1 MAIETRET
9 WEIHKD
15 HERSMNETKHVHL
28 IGICG
33 TAMASLAGML
43 KQRGF
48 RVTGSDAAAYPPM
61 SDFLA
66 ELGIPV
72 AQPFDARNLEPTPD
86 LVVVGNAISRGNP
99 ELEHL
104 LDRRIPFCSLPQL
117 LHDEFLRG
125 KEVIV
130 VAGTHGKTTTTSMLA
145 WIFHTAGMQPSFL
158 IGGIAENFGSSF
170 HLGSGK
176 HFILEG
182 DEYDTA
188 FFDKG
193 PKFLHYFPDS
203 VILTSVEFDHADI
216 YKDLEAVETAFKRL
230 VNLIPRRGRII
241 AFDGAAG
248 AASESPSLER
258 SLSKAFC
265 PVERYGSGPR
275 AAWRITNIKFEAE
288 RTSWSVSHTDRAWSD
303 FEFPLAGEYN
313 VWNATAAA
321 AMATNYGISK
331 EDIAAAL
338 KTFKSVKRR
347 LEVKAKVNGI
357 TIIDDFAHHPTA
369 IAETLKAL
377 RARYSG
383 ARLWAILE
391 PRSNTLR
398 RRVLQSDLALSL
410 AFADEIIVAGVF
422 RSEAVPANERLEL
435 PELAAEIQKHG
446 RRARLA
452 DDADAIVAMAAPEMR
467 SGDVVAILSN
477 GGFGGIYQKLPARLQ
492 TLTKQNAIA
501 SSAAPAGKR

>member
-1 MAIETRET
+1 
-9 WEIHKD
+9 
-15 HERSMNETKHVHL
+15 MNTPKHIHL

-61 SDFLA
+61 SDFLRD
-66 ELGIPV
+66 LNITV
-72 AQPFDARNLEPTPD
+72 AQPFNEKNLDPCPD
-86 LVVVGNAISRGNP
+86 LVVIGNAMSRGNV
-99 ELEHL
+99 ELEHV

-125 KEVIV
+125 REVLV
-130 VAGTHGKTTTTSMLA
+130 VAGTHGKTTSTSMLS
-145 WIFHTAGMQPSFL
+145 WIFHSAGLDPSFL

-170 HLGSGK
+170 RLGAGK

-216 YKDLEAVETAFKRL
+216 YKDLDAVETAFKRL
-230 VNLIPRRGRII
+230 VNLIPRRGRLI
-241 AFDGAAG
+241 AFESGESTDL
-248 AASESPSLER
+248 ASIDR
-258 SLSKAFC
+258 SIAKAFC
-265 PVERYGSGPR
+265 PVDRYGASPR
-275 AAWRITNIKFEAE
+275 ANWQVTGVRLDPD
-288 RTSWSVSHTDRAWSD
+288 RTSWTVLHDGQPWAD
-303 FEFPLAGEYN
+303 FEFELAGEYN

-321 AMATNYGISK
+321 ALAASCGISK
-331 EDIAAAL
+331 DAIAAAL

-347 LEVKAKVNGI
+347 LEVKAQVNGI

-377 RARYSG
+377 RARYNGS
-383 ARLWAILE
+383 RLWAILE

-398 RRVLQSDLALSL
+398 RRVLQSDLARSLSL
-410 AFADEIIVAGVF
+410 ADEVVLAAVF
-422 RSEAVPANERLEL
+422 RSEAVPEGERLEL
-435 PELAAEIQKHG
+435 PALAAEIAQNG
-446 RRARLA
+446 RRARLLA
-452 DDADAIVAMAAPEMR
+452 DADTIVKTIAPELR
-467 SGDVVAILSN
+467 RGDVVAILSN
-477 GGFGGIYQKLPARLQ
+477 GGFGAIYEKLPARLRE
-492 TLTKQNAIA
+492 LTKQ
-501 SSAAPAGKR
+501 P

>member
-1 MAIETRET
+1 
-9 WEIHKD
+9 
-15 HERSMNETKHVHL
+15 MNQRKHTHL

-43 KQRGF
+43 SERGF

-61 SDFLA
+61 SDFLRG
-66 ELGIPV
+66 LGIPV
-72 AQPFDARNLEPTPD
+72 AQPFDPRNLEPRPD
-86 LVVVGNAISRGNP
+86 LVIIGNAMSRGNV
-99 ELEHL
+99 ELEHV
-104 LDRRIPFCSLPQL
+104 LDQRIDFCSLPQL

-125 KEVIV
+125 KEVLV
-130 VAGTHGKTTTTSMLA
+130 VAGTHGKTTTTSMLS
-145 WIFHTAGMQPSFL
+145 WIFHSAGLDPSFL

-170 HLGSGK
+170 HLGQGR

-193 PKFLHYFPDS
+193 PKFLHYFPDA

-230 VNLIPRRGRII
+230 VNLIPQRGRII
-241 AFDGAAG
+241 AFDGATAS
-248 AASESPSLER
+248 AAESASLER
-258 SLSKAFC
+258 CLGKSFS

-275 AAWRITNIKFEAE
+275 AHWRIVNLKLAPEK
-288 RTSWSVSHTDRAWSD
+288 TSWTVFRDGRSWAD

-321 AMATNYGISK
+321 AMAAAYGISK
-331 EDIAAAL
+331 EEIAAAL

-347 LEVKAKVNGI
+347 LEVKAQVNGI
-357 TIIDDFAHHPTA
+357 TVIDDFAHHPTA
-369 IAETLKAL
+369 IAGTLKAL
-377 RARYSG
+377 RARYAG
-383 ARLWAILE
+383 ARLWAVLE

-398 RRVLQSDLALSL
+398 RRVLQADLARSL
-410 AFADEIIVAGVF
+410 ALADEVVIAGVF
-422 RSEAVPANERLEL
+422 RSDAVPANERLDL
-435 PELAAEIQKHG
+435 PELLAEIQKYGTH
-446 RRARLA
+446 ARLIGTA
-452 DDADAIVAMAAPEMR
+452 EEIVQTVAPEMQ

-477 GGFGGIYQKLPARLQ
+477 GGFDGIYEKLPARLRALAGVS
-492 TLTKQNAIA
+492 TSSNSANA
-501 SSAAPAGKR
+501 AAKR

>member
-1 MAIETRET
+1 MSGR
-9 WEIHKD
+9 
-15 HERSMNETKHVHL
+15 KHVHL

-43 KQRGF
+43 KERGH

-61 SDFLA
+61 SDFLHS
-66 ELGIPV
+66 LGIPL
-72 AQPFDARNLEPTPD
+72 AQPFDAMNLEPTPD
-86 LVVVGNAISRGNP
+86 LVVVGNAISRGNV
-99 ELEHL
+99 ELEHI
-104 LDRRIPFCSLPQL
+104 LDQRIPFTSLPQL

-125 KEVIV
+125 KEVLV

-145 WIFHTAGMQPSFL
+145 WIFHHAGLDPSFL

-170 HLGSGK
+170 HLGQGK

-203 VILTSVEFDHADI
+203 IILTSVEFDHADI
-216 YKDLEAVETAFKRL
+216 YKDLDAVETAFKRL
-230 VNLIPRRGRII
+230 INLIPRRGRVI
-241 AFDGAAG
+241 AFDGEVGEAA
-248 AASESPSLER
+248 ENQSLER
-258 SLSKAFC
+258 CLAKAFC
-265 PVERYGSGPR
+265 PVERYGVGPR
-275 AAWRITNIKFEAE
+275 ADWKVTNLRLDPG
-288 RTSWSVSHTDRAWSD
+288 RTCWTAIRNGEHFADL
-303 FEFPLAGEYN
+303 EFAIAGEYN

-321 AMATNYGISK
+321 ALAYTCGVSRQA
-331 EDIAAAL
+331 IAEAL

-347 LEVKAKVNGI
+347 LEVKAQVNGI

-369 IAETLKAL
+369 IAGTLKAL
-377 RARYSG
+377 RAHYAG

-398 RRVLQSDLALSL
+398 RRVLQSDLAHSL
-410 AFADEIIVAGVF
+410 AGADEIIVANVF
-422 RSEAVPANERLEL
+422 RSESVPENERLEL
-435 PELAAEIQKHG
+435 PALAAEIEQNG
-446 RRARLA
+446 RPVRLLP
-452 DDADAIVAMAAPEMR
+452 DADAIVQTIASELR

-477 GGFGGIYQKLPARLQ
+477 GGFGGIYEKLPSRLRELAQ
-492 TLTKQNAIA
+492 EK
-501 SSAAPAGKR
+501 

>member
-1 MAIETRET
+1 ME
-9 WEIHKD
+9 D
-15 HERSMNETKHVHL
+15 TKHIHL

-66 ELGIPV
+66 ELGIRV
-72 AQPFDARNLEPTPD
+72 AQPFDAHNLQPAPD
-86 LVVVGNAISRGNP
+86 LVVVGNAISRGNV
-99 ELEHL
+99 ELEYI
-104 LDRRIPFCSLPQL
+104 LDQRIPFSSLPQL

-125 KEVIV
+125 KEVLV
-130 VAGTHGKTTTTSMLA
+130 VAGTHGKTTTTSLLA

-170 HLGSGK
+170 HLGQGK

-193 PKFLHYFPDS
+193 PKFLHYFPDA

-216 YKDLEAVETAFKRL
+216 YKDLDAVETAFKRL

-241 AFDGAAG
+241 AFDGSVGEAG
-248 AASESPSLER
+248 ESASLER
-258 SLSKAFC
+258 CLSKAFS
-265 PVERYGSGPR
+265 PVERYGSG
-275 AAWRITNIKFEAE
+275 AKADWKISSLTLGAGK
-288 RTSWSVSHTDRAWSD
+288 TSWTVSREGHSWADL
-303 FEFPLAGEYN
+303 EFPLAGEYN

-321 AMATNYGISK
+321 ALAAACGISRN
-331 EDIAAAL
+331 EIAAAL

-347 LEVKAKVNGI
+347 LEVKAQVNGI

-369 IAETLKAL
+369 IAGTLKAL
-377 RARYSG
+377 RARYAGS
-383 ARLWAILE
+383 RLWAILE

-398 RRVLQSDLALSL
+398 RRVLQADLARSL
-410 AFADEIIVAGVF
+410 ALADEVIVAGVF
-422 RSEAVPANERLEL
+422 RSEGVPENERLEL
-435 PELAAEIQKHG
+435 PELAADIQKQG
-446 RRARLA
+446 RRARLIK
-452 DDADAIVAMAAPEMR
+452 DANEIVDSIAPEMR

-477 GGFGGIYQKLPARLQ
+477 GGFGGIYEKLPARLKILAGEGA
-492 TLTKQNAIA
+492 TSNSANA
-501 SSAAPAGKR
+501 AGKR

>member
-1 MAIETRET
+1 M
-9 WEIHKD
+9 KQ
-15 HERSMNETKHVHL
+15 NKHIHL

-48 RVTGSDAAAYPPM
+48 LVTGSDAAAYPPM

-72 AQPFDARNLEPTPD
+72 AQPFDARNLDPAPD
-86 LVVVGNAISRGNP
+86 LVVVGNAISRGNS
-99 ELEHL
+99 ELEQV
-104 LDRRIPFCSLPQL
+104 LDQRIPFCSLPQL
-117 LHDEFLRG
+117 LHEEFLRG
-125 KEVIV
+125 KEVLV

-170 HLGSGK
+170 HLGQGK
-176 HFILEG
+176 HFLLEG

-216 YKDLEAVETAFKRL
+216 YKDLDAVETAFKRL
-230 VNLIPRRGRII
+230 VNLIPRRGRIV

-248 AASESPSLER
+248 DTPESASLER
-258 SLSKAFC
+258 CLSKAFC
-265 PVERYGSGPR
+265 PVERYGGGDR
-275 AAWRITNIKFEAE
+275 AEWRIANLKFEPGK
-288 RTSWSVSHTDRAWSD
+288 TVWSVLHDGRLWAD
-303 FEFPLAGEYN
+303 LEFPLAGEYN

-321 AMATNYGISK
+321 AMAASQGIPK
-331 EDIAAAL
+331 DEIAAAL

-347 LEVKAKVNGI
+347 LEIKAQVNGI
-357 TIIDDFAHHPTA
+357 TVIDDFAHHPTA
-369 IAETLKAL
+369 IAGTLKAL
-377 RARYSG
+377 RARYPG

-398 RRVLQSDLALSL
+398 RRVLQADLARSL
-410 AFADEIIVAGVF
+410 ALADQVIVAGVF
-422 RSEAVPANERLEL
+422 RSDAVPVNERLDL
-435 PELAAEIQKHG
+435 PELATDIQKQG
-446 RRARLA
+446 CRARLIA
-452 DDADAIVAMAAPEMR
+452 DADEIVQSIAPEMR

-477 GGFGGIYQKLPARLQ
+477 GGFGGIYEKLPARLKVLCGEAESE
-492 TLTKQNAIA
+492 TSTNA
-501 SSAAPAGKR
+501 AGKP

>member
-1 MAIETRET
+1 MSD
-9 WEIHKD
+9 K
-15 HERSMNETKHVHL
+15 KHIHL

-43 KQRGF
+43 NQRGF

-72 AQPFDARNLEPTPD
+72 AQPFDPQNLDPRPD
-86 LVVVGNAISRGNP
+86 LVVVGNAISRGNS
-99 ELEHL
+99 ELEQV
-104 LDRRIPFCSLPQL
+104 LDQRIPFCSLPQL
-117 LHDEFLRG
+117 LHEEFLTGR
-125 KEVIV
+125 EVIV

-170 HLGSGK
+170 HLGQGK

-193 PKFLHYFPDS
+193 PKFLHYFPDA

-216 YKDLEAVETAFKRL
+216 YKDLDAVETAFKRL
-230 VNLIPRRGRII
+230 VNLIPRRGRLV
-241 AFDGAAG
+241 AFDGVTG
-248 AASESPSLER
+248 ELTESASLER
-258 SLSKAFC
+258 CLKKSFC
-265 PVERYGSGPR
+265 PVERYGTGPL
-275 AAWRITNIKFEAE
+275 AAWRITNLKFEPG
-288 RTSWSVSHTDRAWSD
+288 RTSWSVLRDGRPWAD
-303 FEFPLAGEYN
+303 LEFPLAGEYN

-321 AMATNYGISK
+321 AMAAAYGISK
-331 EDIAAAL
+331 EEIAAAL

-347 LEVKAKVNGI
+347 LEVKAQVNGV

-369 IAETLKAL
+369 IAGTLKAL
-377 RARYSG
+377 RARYAG

-398 RRVLQSDLALSL
+398 RRVLQADLARSL
-410 AFADEIIVAGVF
+410 ALADEVIVAGVF
-422 RSEAVPANERLEL
+422 RSEALAENERLDL
-435 PELAAEIQKHG
+435 PELAADIQKHG
-446 RRARLA
+446 SHARLI
-452 DDADAIVAMAAPEMR
+452 DDADQIVERAAPELR

-477 GGFGGIYQKLPARLQ
+477 GGFGGIYEKLPARLR
-492 TLTKQNAIA
+492 TLSGEVGIVNSANA
-501 SSAAPAGKR
+501 AGKR

>member
-1 MAIETRET
+1 M
-9 WEIHKD
+9 D
-15 HERSMNETKHVHL
+15 ERKHIHL

-61 SDFLA
+61 SDFLG

-72 AQPFDARNLEPTPD
+72 AQPFDARNVEPRPD
-86 LVVVGNAISRGNP
+86 LVVVGNAISRGNA
-99 ELEHL
+99 ELERV
-104 LDRRIPFCSLPQL
+104 LDQRIPFCSLPQL
-117 LHDEFLRG
+117 LHEEFLRG
-125 KEVIV
+125 KEVLV

-170 HLGSGK
+170 HLGQGK

-193 PKFLHYFPDS
+193 PKFLHYFPDAI
-203 VILTSVEFDHADI
+203 ILTSVEFDHADI
-216 YKDLEAVETAFKRL
+216 YKDLDAVETAFKRL

-241 AFDGAAG
+241 AFDGVAG
-248 AASESPSLER
+248 ETAESGSLER
-258 SLSKAFC
+258 CLSKAFC
-265 PVERYGSGPR
+265 PVERYGAGALSN
-275 AAWRITNIKFEAE
+275 WQVTNLKLESE
-288 RTSWSVSHTDRAWSD
+288 QTSWSVSHNGQSWADL
-303 FEFPLAGEYN
+303 EFPLAGEYN

-321 AMATNYGISK
+321 AIAAAYGISK
-331 EDIAAAL
+331 EEIAAAL

-347 LEVKAKVNGI
+347 LEVKAQVNGI

-369 IAETLKAL
+369 IAGTLKAL
-377 RARYSG
+377 RSRYAG
-383 ARLWAILE
+383 GRLWAILE

-398 RRVLQSDLALSL
+398 RRVLQDDLAHSL
-410 AFADEIIVAGVF
+410 AVADEVIVAGVF
-422 RSEAVPANERLEL
+422 RSEAVPEDDRLDL
-435 PELAAEIQKHG
+435 AELAAAIQSHG
-446 RRARLA
+446 RRARLIA
-452 DDADAIVAMAAPEMR
+452 DADAIVREIAPEMR

-477 GGFGGIYQKLPARLQ
+477 GGFGGIYEKLPARLRA
-492 TLTKQNAIA
+492 LAGEMA
-501 SSAAPAGKR
+501 SSNSANAAGKA